1 MSGPRAAQQRPISAG
16 VQYCRG
22 LTIPLVPDQCG
33 VSCPDVCLQLKLI
46 TLLGVACASGV
57 LQIFVHMCVGICKS
71 IVGPAV
77 VLVTIVVLMRW
88 C

>member
-1 MSGPRAAQQRPISAG
+1 MSSPRAAQQRPMSAG
-16 VQYCRG
+16 VQCCRG
-22 LTIPLVPDQCG
+22 PTIPLVPDQCG

-46 TLLGVACASGV
+46 TLLGVVCASGV
-57 LQIFVHMCVGICKS
+57 LQISVHICVDICKS
-71 IVGPAV
+71 ICGPAV